1 VCLCVSL
8 STGAGFGVVPDGQ
21 HTRGGAGGGRLRAFS
36 FRSDGKVLAAGGE
49 SKVVQ
54 VFDVQHKTLLRQ
66 LSGHAAAVRAV
77 RGPST
82 IWHNTDRYSPFE
94 TRLRRRCWTKLRL
107 QRFLPPGVSHQAA
120 KGTNS
125 ALL

>member
-1 VCLCVSL
+1 VASP
-8 STGAGFGVVPDGQ
+8 GY
-21 HTRGGAGGGRLRAFS
+21 S

-77 RGPST
+77 RGS
-82 IWHNTDRYSPFE
+82 NPFTARPTAQTVIRHE
-94 TRLRRRCWTKLRL
+94 
-107 QRFLPPGVSHQAA
+107 P
-120 KGTNS
+120 
-125 ALL
+125 